1 MTVLDHIVKKL
12 TVFLILQY
20 YGSAWNKMLTIS
32 LLFARSFFN
41 VLCYELMKKQ
51 MYLFFCDNH
60 KIFSHLEYTLKADFY
75 RGGLKV

>member
-1 MTVLDHIVKKL
+1 MEQNVNDQLV
-12 TVFLILQY
+12 VF
-20 YGSAWNKMLTIS
+20 
-32 LLFARSFFN
+32 FFD

-75 RGGLKV
+75 RGGRKV